1 MDGFDAKEWAT
12 FMRGHQNPLVCA
24 GQGCLE
30 IDLGGKKLL
39 EYAREVASRLKCP
52 IAATG
57 NVQAFLGSDGQ
68 EGRSK
73 KMWLAEVF
81 GYLQGNWQEPLLEKR
96 PDLVVLAGY
105 PPWMVRGLVEG
116 VRGVSFVHLG
126 PGRLENAHRSVG
138 EAPFGQWKQALERL
152 VEAL

>member
-1 MDGFDAKEWAT
+1 MDGFDAREWAT
-12 FMRGHQNPLVCA
+12 FIRRHQNPLVCA

-30 IDLGGKKLL
+30 IELGGKKLVA
-39 EYAREVASRLKCP
+39 YIQEVASKLCCP

-57 NVQAFLGSDGQ
+57 NVQAFLLSAG
-68 EGRSK
+68 ERLRSK
-73 KMWLAEVF
+73 KMWLTEVF
-81 GYLQGNWQEPLLEKR
+81 CYLQGNWQEPLLEKR

-105 PPWMVRGLVEG
+105 SPWMVRGMVEG

-138 EAPFGQWKQALERL
+138 EAPFMEWKQALERL